1 MSQNSRPSSTS
12 SSLPQSAKLSPPPSA
27 SIEPVLLTD
36 LSQYD
41 ALLQQKHTYP
51 LEIVAIYYITS
62 VYYILNSFIYEIL
75 DILKCANKPIY
86 IVHKLFKKEAIDKL
100 LSLQGRIKRERFVY
114 TTLNGSQ
121 DITNNYELIVLL
133 LGEKIDDFHKLQDLY
148 FNLRKFLKEVKGLDA
163 YKQEIEMNK
172 IKRRIWNIH
181 TDVDLENYMRNYFY
195 KERVPEKL
203 QSIFKNISII
213 SINSKLDS
221 QYRLILE
228 LIDILNSI
236 WLDEKAKEQFIKYI
250 LKKENTV
257 TSFRSGQKGGVLG
270 FYRAYNYLRSVS
282 TQANRV
288 GVVPEQPPQVN
299 KYKRANIANIKNIY
313 AFFTLLVPYIF
324 EVDEKMYNKSN
335 IIIKRYKDEY
345 KHLYNA
351 IPPSLKDGML
361 QFKGRTSPKPVMS
374 LEDQRMKKLLETGI
388 IPMVRNI
395 IRKSLKSMELRLTR
409 IENDLSR
416 LI

>member
-1 MSQNSRPSSTS
+1 M
-12 SSLPQSAKLSPPPSA
+12 
-27 SIEPVLLTD
+27 
-36 LSQYD
+36 
-41 ALLQQKHTYP
+41 
-51 LEIVAIYYITS
+51 
-62 VYYILNSFIYEIL
+62 
-75 DILKCANKPIY
+75 
-86 IVHKLFKKEAIDKL
+86 
-100 LSLQGRIKRERFVY
+100 
-114 TTLNGSQ
+114 
-121 DITNNYELIVLL
+121 LL

-270 FYRAYNYLRSVS
+270 FYRAYNYLRGVS

-324 EVDEKMYNKSN
+324 EVDKKMYNKSN

-388 IPMVRNI
+388 TPMVRNI
-395 IRKSLKSMELRLTR
+395 IRKSLKSM
-409 IENDLSR
+409 DWKSQV
-416 LI
+416 